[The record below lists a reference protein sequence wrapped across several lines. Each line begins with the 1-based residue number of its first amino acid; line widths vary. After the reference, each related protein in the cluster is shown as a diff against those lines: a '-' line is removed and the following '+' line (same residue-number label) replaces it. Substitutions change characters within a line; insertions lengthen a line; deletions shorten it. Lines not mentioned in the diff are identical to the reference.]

1 MQMFIFTYTF
11 FLISFVLQVFP
22 PARRP
27 PRPAEFGRDSAYESR
42 RTSQFS
48 GGISLDN
55 FRFISVL
62 GRGHFGKV
70 SECTYMKTL
79 GIFDFV
85 CINP

>member
-1 MQMFIFTYTF
+1 MQMFVFTYIP
-11 FLISFVLQVFP
+11 FLCVLQVFP

-70 SECTYMKTL
+70 RK
-79 GIFDFV
+79 
-85 CINP
+85 